1 MPLRGKSSK
10 KRSGRSTKAAKK
22 PRTVAKKP
30 KKAARKARSTR
41 AAPKRSKVRAGAKK
55 SAKKSSK
62 RTARRSPSRSKASS
76 KQKGALVG
84 LAEREQQSHIEES
97 RGALGQRTTRSGTGD
112 RSSNDPRHQ
121 VEAGEPQRAITQ
133 ETGEDEDVPG
143 AERATEGFLGE
154 RND

>member
-22 PRTVAKKP
+22 PRKAAKKP
-30 KKAARKARSTR
+30 KKAARTARSTR
-41 AAPKRSKVRAGAKK
+41 AAPKRSTVRAGAKK

-62 RTARRSPSRSKASS
+62 RTARRSPSRSKGN
-76 KQKGALVG
+76 GATG

-97 RGALGQRTTRSGTGD
+97 HAALGQRATRSGTGD

-143 AERATEGFLGE
+143 AERATEGSLGE